1 MNVKK
6 WKNYFTKASILEY
19 IVIAFI
25 KCFLITVPIVGLL
38 FAGLW
43 LTGVYPKLESW
54 LNLGYDSPFVRVPM
68 TVFAALAL
76 LSFVIGALLY
86 FYKYKRKKRKSE
98 FRKVVLEVFADAG
111 TD

>member
-6 WKNYFTKASILEY
+6 WKNYFAKAPILGY
-19 IVIAFI
+19 IVIAFV

-54 LNLGYDSPFVRVPM
+54 LDLGYNSPFVRVPLA
-68 TVFAALAL
+68 VFAALAL
-76 LSFVIGALLY
+76 LSLVIGGLLC
-86 FYKYKRKKRKSE
+86 FHKYKRKKRKSQFGE
-98 FRKVVLEVFADAG
+98 ALLEIFADVK

>member
-43 LTGVYPKLESW
+43 LTGVYPKLES
-54 LNLGYDSPFVRVPM
+54 F
-68 TVFAALAL
+68 
-76 LSFVIGALLY
+76 
-86 FYKYKRKKRKSE
+86 
-98 FRKVVLEVFADAG
+98 
-111 TD
+111 